1 MTVVNVAEYMSVYRP
16 SWVEIDLDAIKQNCK
31 TVKNLV
37 GNHVKI
43 AAVVKANAYGHG
55 AVEVSKACLEAGA
68 EFLTVAI
75 LSEAIELREA
85 GFTCPILI
93 LGWTPPEGYPM
104 AIVQEIRM
112 TVYNLQEAE
121 ELNRMA
127 LEMGKKAKVH
137 LKLDTGMSRLGF
149 QADEAGL
156 KIAEVILQM
165 KGIEVEGLFSHLS
178 NGDEYDK
185 TFALEQVHKFQS
197 FAGTLQQRTG
207 IRIPIY
213 HLGASACII
222 DIPEGH
228 FDMVRPGI
236 MLYGYQPSDQMHHI
250 PDLKPVLTW
259 KARVAHI
266 KTLPAGRLI
275 GYNGTFELHKET
287 LVATIPVGYADGYS
301 RMLSNNGYIICRGKK
316 LPIIGRV
323 CMDQFMVD
331 ASELPELQ
339 LGDEVILL
347 GASEGVSITVTEMAR
362 QWGTIE
368 HEVTCG
374 IALRVPRVY
383 IASCGNSK

>member
-1 MTVVNVAEYMSVYRP
+1 MTSVNVAECMEVYRP
-16 SWVEIDLDAIKQNCK
+16 SWVEIDLEAIRRNCK
-31 TVKNLV
+31 KVKQLV
-37 GNHVKI
+37 GDAVKV
-43 AAVVKANAYGHG
+43 AAVVKADGYGHG
-55 AVEVSKACLEAGA
+55 AVQVSKACLEAGA

-75 LSEAIELREA
+75 LSEAIELRKA
-85 GFTCPILI
+85 GLHCPILI
-93 LGWTPPEGYPM
+93 MGWTPIEGYEM
-104 AIVQEIRM
+104 AIAHEIRM
-112 TVYNLQEAE
+112 TLYNLQEAE
-121 ELNRMA
+121 SLNQKA
-127 LEMGKKAKVH
+127 LKMGKKAIVH

-156 KIAEVILQM
+156 EIAETVLKM
-165 KGIEVEGLFSHLS
+165 EGIEVEGLFSHLS
-178 NGDEYDK
+178 KGDEYDK

-197 FAGTLQQRTG
+197 FIDTLQQRTG

-250 PDLKPVLTW
+250 PDLKPALTW

-316 LPIIGRV
+316 LPIIGNV

-331 ASELPELQ
+331 ASALPDMQ
-339 LGDEVILL
+339 PGDEVILL
-347 GASEGVSITVTEMAR
+347 GASDGVSITVTEMAQ

-374 IALRVPRVY
+374 IAMRVPRVY
-383 IASCGNSK
+383 IA